1 MNSNLSTTLS
11 TKDSTPPIGNVL
23 LADAVRVRSCSEI
36 CIDADN
42 HSDDLGH
49 LSDLWKEVV
58 SNKCQYSLVELK
70 FILEHLENYAKEIGR
85 RDAQVLKQILLD
97 GGFYG
102 FR

>member
-1 MNSNLSTTLS
+1 ME
-11 TKDSTPPIGNVL
+11 TKTSLNHETPPDAKHL

-42 HSDDLGH
+42 HSNDLGY

-58 SNKCQYSLVELK
+58 SNKYEYCLVDLK
-70 FILEHLENYAKEIGR
+70 FMLEHLENYAKEMGR
-85 RDAQVLKQILLD
+85 RDAQELNKMLAD